1 MSEQTDEIADRLESI
16 AEELASAAID
26 ELRGAVQ
33 RREQRRPA
41 NERVLTQARR
51 AVEKAAHL
59 LRNIDGDEEPDDVSS

>member
-1 MSEQTDEIADRLESI
+1 VSEQTDEIADRLESI